1 MFAYVFQLFLDVT
14 IKNRFLSVSVLWK
27 WEKSTEHVL
36 FELKVMND
44 ATLNYSI
51 PSFLYH
57 DDSWVLRQFQMT
69 VLLKQ

>member
-14 IKNRFLSVSVLWK
+14 RFLSVSVLWK

-44 ATLNYSI
+44 ATLNYNI